1 MENPLIH
8 SVYEGSDGS
17 GEIAE
22 LLILGDTVIASTYP
36 DEGHLLALN
45 PNDSWQVTQ
54 TIQALEQS
62 LTSAMGRQILC
73 RRIRLDCV
81 DLDNCNEEMDMSYV
95 DEDIFNNYILLQDLT
110 NFKLEQ
116 EKVIEEVQDV
126 EFIDD
131 DDEDIDSSTSKIF
144 IEELMPIAYND
155 TYSSDP
161 IAECETSEL
170 ASELLY
176 RKDAVSCIITDED
189 FAQVLSSNGYIPS
202 DENILI
208 LKTAVREMTSPD
220 YYKNLANFASTKHS
234 VRFLL
239 EKQ

>member
-8 SVYEGSDGS
+8 SIYEGSDGS

-22 LLILGDTVIASTYP
+22 LLILGDTVIASTYKE
-36 DEGHLLALN
+36 EGHLLTIN
-45 PNDSWQVTQ
+45 PNNSWEVTQ
-54 TIQALEQS
+54 IIEVLEQS
-62 LTSAMGRQILC
+62 LTSAMGKQVLC

-81 DLDNCNEEMDMSYV
+81 DLDNCNEEMDMSYM
-95 DEDIFNNYILLQDLT
+95 DEDIFNNYLLLHDLT
-110 NFKLEQ
+110 KFTLEKEQ
-116 EKVIEEVQDV
+116 ATEEIQDIEI
-126 EFIDD
+126 IDD
-131 DDEDIDSSTSKIF
+131 DDEDTDNSDSKIF